1 MPQNQNIQI
10 ENQRKEIVAN
20 IEDFLEDWKEK
31 VFNYYMD
38 KRKTIKPMLNTE
50 SYFTTID
57 NFYIRRYSVFSA
69 LLKSEEKQKIYAEKY
84 NVDLELLQKEIKKY
98 NEDRKYIEFVMDNVL
113 KEILNKSK
121 NEATTYLT
129 KLLEKESILRKEKFI
144 STIEHTGGKMLRL
157 VSLEIGLDSMLN
169 GIVSCVDADVSLQTI
184 GAGGYNIQKYHYRV
198 LCHKLKQRRN
208 KHIKQDLENYIPE
221 KELTKEEIDEEYFK
235 KVILSQA
242 ERLEKKLNQNGK
254 SRGKDIWDK
263 INDLG
268 YLPLI
273 QESGY
278 QEYLKTLKYP
288 IYKKPLTE
296 DMDFVWCMA
305 FAYKINKD
313 LTKPAKNRIQLW
325 WNVEGTDSMSRVLDI
340 TERFKNLTE
349 LKLLVP
355 LMAKR
360 GNFPRYGEK
369 SEAEKKKEKVAE
381 QLNNLPKRNITT
393 EQEVN
398 EMNISEIEKNHRIG
412 FIRSVP
418 NTESYADYRGVKV
431 WKRMQEYNYDKK
443 LMDIGY
449 KILIETQYYPV
460 FYKDIDSE
468 NRIILAPSFGYT
480 IMYADTRNFRY
491 IPDYYIIKNGTDKIS
506 TVEKLYEETGLEEY
520 KLMSEVMNLRKKLT
534 PYKSATKEFK
544 KSASNKTISKYKIPV
559 TTIEPVIQRLLE
571 NNKHKETTERTQKI
585 LNKIKDLNYY
595 QFFKDLN
602 ADIVQVDNKIP
613 PIVFV
618 EQTMNRKKV
627 TFIMTI
633 QQLYYIDSDN
643 KLKLIADLTKQ
654 DITLEELNQYGKK
667 LTSLIIIV
675 FSNLNN
681 LRNKLDK
688 YGK

>member
-1 MPQNQNIQI
+1 
-10 ENQRKEIVAN
+10 
-20 IEDFLEDWKEK
+20 
-31 VFNYYMD
+31 
-38 KRKTIKPMLNTE
+38 
-50 SYFTTID
+50 
-57 NFYIRRYSVFSA
+57 
-69 LLKSEEKQKIYAEKY
+69 
-84 NVDLELLQKEIKKY
+84 
-98 NEDRKYIEFVMDNVL
+98 
-113 KEILNKSK
+113 
-121 NEATTYLT
+121 
-129 KLLEKESILRKEKFI
+129 
-144 STIEHTGGKMLRL
+144 
-157 VSLEIGLDSMLN
+157 
-169 GIVSCVDADVSLQTI
+169 
-184 GAGGYNIQKYHYRV
+184 
-198 LCHKLKQRRN
+198 
-208 KHIKQDLENYIPE
+208 
-221 KELTKEEIDEEYFK
+221 
-235 KVILSQA
+235 
-242 ERLEKKLNQNGK
+242 
-254 SRGKDIWDK
+254 
-263 INDLG
+263 
-268 YLPLI
+268 
-273 QESGY
+273 
-278 QEYLKTLKYP
+278 
-288 IYKKPLTE
+288 
-296 DMDFVWCMA
+296 
-305 FAYKINKD
+305 
-313 LTKPAKNRIQLW
+313 
-325 WNVEGTDSMSRVLDI
+325 
-340 TERFKNLTE
+340 
-349 LKLLVP
+349 
-355 LMAKR
+355 
-360 GNFPRYGEK
+360 
-369 SEAEKKKEKVAE
+369 
-381 QLNNLPKRNITT
+381 
-393 EQEVN
+393 
-398 EMNISEIEKNHRIG
+398 
-412 FIRSVP
+412 
-418 NTESYADYRGVKV
+418 
-431 WKRMQEYNYDKK
+431 MQEYNYDKK
-443 LMDIGY
+443 LMDMGY

-534 PYKSATKEFK
+534 PYKSATKEVK